1 MKFYK
6 ILFLFSLAISQEI
19 PNEFSEFHKRK
30 ILTELGMDWS
40 QNSIF
45 GPIRWIQN
53 DRYSDSLL
61 IQNRFGFEALTDN
74 SKLIYGYGH
83 FTYNKFFHGYL
94 YSRIVNNPDLFQR
107 YSGIARDIARSGFTS
122 GETDLSGICYENNW
136 LILQFGR
143 GRQSWGAGNDIQLGI
158 SEESNPYDYGM
169 IDLDFGKLR
178 VRYFNGYLETDSL
191 SISRFITGRGIEW
204 NNQENSVL
212 GLSEVVVYS
221 GKNRTV
227 DFAYFNPISTH
238 LEIELNDKQNNLG
251 TDSGNAIWQFSLDH
265 LLLKNIK
272 ISFNYLFDEFVLDKV
287 QKDKNKISSGAYSLK
302 FVYIPKLSNIS
313 SFTTFYGSIIKVG
326 TNTFRHED
334 GNNNFVNRGSPLGWI
349 GGSDAREYKLGINSF
364 INDKRIM
371 MKLSIGKKDIGE
383 NTINENTYYKY
394 TNFVEDKFPSGKIN
408 TKVFA
413 NGEFHWW
420 VKPYLTFIFDYDYNI
435 IDKHNKLT
443 NLNFGINIFYPI
455 NAKI

>member
-1 MKFYK
+1 MNIFK
-6 ILFLFSLAISQEI
+6 ILLLFSLVLGQEI
-19 PNEFSEFHKRK
+19 PNEFSEFYKRK
-30 ILTELGMDWS
+30 ILIDLGINWS

-45 GPIRWIQN
+45 GPIRLIHDKRDN
-53 DRYSDSLL
+53 DSLL
-61 IQNRFGFEALTDN
+61 IQNRFGFEASTDN
-74 SKLIYGYGH
+74 SKAIYGYGH
-83 FTYNKFFHGYL
+83 FTYNKFFYGYL
-94 YSRIVNNPDLFQR
+94 YSRIVNDPDRFQR
-107 YSGIARDIARSGFTS
+107 YSGVSRDIARSGFTS

-158 SEESNPYDYGM
+158 SENSNPYDYGM

-204 NNQENSVL
+204 NNQKNIIL

-221 GKNRTV
+221 GKNRTI
-227 DFAYFNPISTH
+227 DFAYLNPISTH

-251 TDSGNAIWQFSLDH
+251 TDSGNAVWQFSLDH
-265 LLLKNIK
+265 LLLNKIK

-302 FVYIPKLSNIS
+302 FVYIPKFNNI
-313 SFTTFYGSIIKVG
+313 FRLTTFYTSIIKVG

-334 GNNNFVNRGSPLGWI
+334 GNNNFVNRGSPLGWT
-349 GGSDAREYKLGINSF
+349 GGSDSREYQLGINSF
-364 INDKRIM
+364 INKKRIM
-371 MKLSIGKKDIGE
+371 MKLGIGKKEIGE

-394 TNFVEDKFPSGKIN
+394 TNFVQGKFPSGEIK
-408 TKVFA
+408 TKVFI

-420 VKPYLTFIFDYDYNI
+420 VKPYLRFIFDYDYNL
-435 IDKHNKLT
+435 IDKHNTLT
-443 NLNFGINIFYPI
+443 ELNFGINFFYPM
-455 NAKI
+455 NTKI